1 MSVAYK
7 DRTHEEL
14 KQELA
19 SAQAAY
25 EALKA
30 QNLEARTWR
39 AASPARSSWIMVIR
53 YSERFSKTPE
63 DMHVATASMSATTAS
78 FRVCPSAKRL
88 FADILGCKPEE
99 CFVGGNASLTLMYDA
114 GLQGAIRTACCTL
127 GKAVVQARYRQVALP
142 RARL

>member
-30 QNLEARTWR
+30 QNLKLNMARGKPGKR
-39 AASPARSSWIMVIR
+39 AAGSGIRSSDD
-53 YSERFSKTPE
+53 SP
-63 DMHVATASMSATTAS
+63 
-78 FRVCPSAKRL
+78 
-88 FADILGCKPEE
+88 
-99 CFVGGNASLTLMYDA
+99 
-114 GLQGAIRTACCTL
+114 
-127 GKAVVQARYRQVALP
+127 
-142 RARL
+142 

>member
-30 QNLEARTWR
+30 QNLKLNMARGKPGKEQLDLVSDLLTISI
-39 AASPARSSWIMVIR
+39 APSSAC
-53 YSERFSKTPE
+53 
-63 DMHVATASMSATTAS
+63 ATAWM
-78 FRVCPSAKRL
+78 
-88 FADILGCKPEE
+88 
-99 CFVGGNASLTLMYDA
+99 
-114 GLQGAIRTACCTL
+114 
-127 GKAVVQARYRQVALP
+127 
-142 RARL
+142 